1 MKMRMKKWLN
11 SRGCYNPELNKKFK
25 HKGGSSMEA
34 VVRIKPIL
42 PTPTLDESDSEMIL
56 KNIMKPISR
65 DLQDSLKRR
74 RELML
79 KNRVK

>member
-1 MKMRMKKWLN
+1 
-11 SRGCYNPELNKKFK
+11 
-25 HKGGSSMEA
+25 MEVA
-34 VVRIKPIL
+34 VRIKPIL
-42 PTPTLDESDSEMIL
+42 PTPTLDERDSEMIL
-56 KNIMKPISR
+56 KNIMKSISR